1 MAINNFILA
10 TALKLAK
17 IQVIHSLP
25 GRLRLKLPGLSR
37 FKNNIKNHDESN
49 LIPYKLKGILKVEVS
64 VLTSKVLITYDVQ
77 QVTETEIVNWMSR
90 LREILV
96 KKLMSGNDFQSQEV
110 TEEILSELKN
120 DGYEMEKY

>member
-1 MAINNFILA
+1 MALNKIILA

-17 IQVIHSLP
+17 IQVVHSLP

-37 FKNNIKNHDESN
+37 FKDNIKNQDESS
-49 LIPYKLKGILKVEVS
+49 LIPYKLKGIHKVELS
-64 VLTSKVLITYDVQ
+64 VLTSKVLITYDQ
-77 QVTETEIVNWMSR
+77 HRLTEEEIIDWMSR

-96 KKLMSGNDFQSQEV
+96 EKLMSREDFQSPEV
-110 TEEILSELKN
+110 TEKILTELKN